1 MKRSISL
8 SQDHL
13 NDSCNIHIDNDSGK
27 MKEKIREDPIL
38 ETDPV
43 PENSP
48 DMPETTTAVLLDENL
63 LCEQW
68 HRTAHDER
76 LWELICTKHWANI
89 GCGNTPLRSVVLAL
103 GGFLRPLISCVC
115 VFGGLQV
122 VVMAIHDVPGQELK
136 KHRERKRSAWG

>member
-27 MKEKIREDPIL
+27 MKKKIHEDQVPEI
-38 ETDPV
+38 DPV

-48 DMPETTTAVLLDENL
+48 DTPETSIVVLLDETL
-63 LCEQW
+63 
-68 HRTAHDER
+68 HRTAQDDR

-89 GCGNTPLRSVVLAL
+89 GCGNTSLRSVVLAL
-103 GGFLRPLISCVC
+103 GGFQRLHSATIHLT
-115 VFGGLQV
+115 QV
-122 VVMAIHDVPGQELK
+122 LVTAIF
-136 KHRERKRSAWG
+136 R